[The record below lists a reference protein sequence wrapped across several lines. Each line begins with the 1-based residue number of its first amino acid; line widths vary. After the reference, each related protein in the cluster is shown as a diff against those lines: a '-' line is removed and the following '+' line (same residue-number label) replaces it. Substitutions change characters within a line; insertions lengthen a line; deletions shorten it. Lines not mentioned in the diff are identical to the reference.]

1 MVKKLGIILFFMY
14 SIIFIVG
21 CSPLKRHARL
31 VKKYPHVHTQDTI
44 KVVDT
49 IRIEVPKISV
59 DTLFKI
65 DSFLVNLRD
74 TILIEKERL
83 KIKMYAVHDSI
94 FIEGTCDTI
103 FLEKIIERKIPIRYY
118 EAKKENDFKKWGGII
133 LISFLIIILLL
144 ILYKIIKF
152 FL

>member
-1 MVKKLGIILFFMY
+1 MVKKLGVILFFVY

-21 CSPLKRHARL
+21 CSPVKRHARL

-44 KVVDT
+44 KMIDT

-65 DSFLVNLRD
+65 DSFLVKLRD
-74 TILIEKERL
+74 TILIEKEKL

-103 FLEKIIERKIPIRYY
+103 FIEKIIERKIPIRYY

-133 LISFLIIILLL
+133 LISFLIIIILL
-144 ILYKIIKF
+144 IVYKIIKF

>member
-1 MVKKLGIILFFMY
+1 MVKKFGVILFFMY
-14 SIIFIVG
+14 SLTFLVSCDPI
-21 CSPLKRHARL
+21 KRHARL
-31 VKKYPHVHTQDTI
+31 VKKFPHVHTQDTV
-44 KVVDT
+44 KMVDT

-59 DTLFKI
+59 DSFFQI
-65 DSFLVNLRD
+65 DSFLVELRD
-74 TILIEKERL
+74 TIKVEKERL
-83 KIKMYAVHDSI
+83 KIKMYAVHDSV

-133 LISFLIIILLL
+133 LISFLIILILLIVYRL
-144 ILYKIIKF
+144 FKF